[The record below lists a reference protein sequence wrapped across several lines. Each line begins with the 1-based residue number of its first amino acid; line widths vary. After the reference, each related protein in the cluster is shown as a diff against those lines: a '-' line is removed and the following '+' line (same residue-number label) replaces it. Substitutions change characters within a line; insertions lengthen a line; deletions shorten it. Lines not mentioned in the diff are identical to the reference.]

1 MSVLPLVILPDDRLF
16 LCSEEVRKS
25 DFGDEL
31 KRLTDDMFDTMYAN
45 SGIGLAAVQVGVHK
59 RIFVVEVGKSSTRYP
74 KSASRDDE
82 AVDDY
87 LASSGGPM
95 VIINPQVIDMS
106 KELVGMEEGCLSIPN
121 HRETV
126 KRPERVTMK
135 YLDLNGREHILKA
148 KGLLSRCLQ
157 HELDHLNGA
166 VFLGHLSKFKRD
178 MIMEKV
184 RKTRRAN

>member
-16 LCSEEVRKS
+16 LCSEEVRQS

-59 RIFVVEVGKSSTRYP
+59 RIFVVETGNSSARYP
-74 KSASRDDE
+74 QYTLQDDAAE
-82 AVDDY
+82 DEY
-87 LASSGGPM
+87 LASSEGPM
-95 VIINPQVIDMS
+95 VIINPQVIEMS
-106 KELVGMEEGCLSIPN
+106 KELVEMEEGCLSIPN
-121 HRETV
+121 QRETV

-135 YLDLNGREHILKA
+135 YLDLDGEEHTLKA
-148 KGLLSRCLQ
+148 RGLLSRCLQ

-184 RKTRRAN
+184 RKARRAD